1 MKSLPKSCEE
11 CLTEFSSA
19 LDDLR
24 VYIQRAKKGKLTESQ
39 SRELII
45 TFEVTHELAL
55 KVVEA
60 YFKNQ
65 GKGPFSGSRDLT
77 VESFHAD
84 LIDDGKSWLDMV
96 IDRIQYNPIYEIDT
110 QGVFLE
116 NIQKKYLRLL
126 DRFENTMGKK
136 LEE

>member
-1 MKSLPKSCEE
+1 MKSLPKTCEE

-19 LDDLR
+19 LEDLR
-24 VYIQRAKKGKLTESQ
+24 IFIQRAKKGGLTESQ

-45 TFEVTHELAL
+45 NFEATHELAL
-55 KVVEA
+55 KVLVA
-60 YFKNQ
+60 YFKKQ
-65 GKGPFSGSRDLT
+65 GKGPFTGSRDLT

-110 QGVFLE
+110 QHVFLE

-126 DRFENTMGKK
+126 DRFENTMEKK

>member
-1 MKSLPKSCEE
+1 MKSLPKTCEE
-11 CLTEFSSA
+11 CQTEFSSA
-19 LDDLR
+19 LEDLR
-24 VYIQRAKKGKLTESQ
+24 IFIQRAKKGGLTESQ

-45 TFEVTHELAL
+45 NFEATHELAL
-55 KVVEA
+55 KVLVA
-60 YFKNQ
+60 YFKKQ
-65 GKGPFSGSRDLT
+65 GKGPFTGSRDLT

-110 QGVFLE
+110 QHVFLE

-126 DRFENTMGKK
+126 DRFENTMEKK